1 MHSYTEQGC
10 LNAKPIDSI
19 AIYTDATKMESAMGV
34 CFCDSLHISNSS
46 LTTTRRI
53 EWYSL

>member
-10 LNAKPIDSI
+10 LDAKPIDSI

-34 CFCDSLHISNSS
+34 CFL
-46 LTTTRRI
+46 
-53 EWYSL
+53 